1 MSSVNLRLLK
11 TEPEVGALRFGPFEL
26 DVKTGELRKSGVR
39 VKLQLQPARVLTLLA
54 FHPGVLLTRE
64 EIQSQVWDDGTYV
77 DFEQSLNFCIRQIR
91 AALGDQA
98 GTPRYVETL
107 PRRGYRFVAPVET
120 VPAGPMPEARP
131 EAAPAADPG
140 NEPPSPS
147 TSPERPRPRR
157 LLRWMVTLLLLLLAA
172 GASLMTWGRR
182 TPPPPAFERLTFRR
196 GTITSARFAPD
207 GQVIYGAA
215 WEGGP
220 PGFYSVRLE
229 SRDSRSLD
237 VASGWLVGVSKEGEI
252 AFLADS
258 ARRGMVLA
266 RGRLEGGP
274 YKEILEGVDSAD
286 WTPDATEFA
295 VARKGPKGA
304 AQIEFPVGNVVGE
317 AIHPSSLRISPD
329 GERLAFLE
337 HPVPRDDRG
346 FVVVMDT
353 SGGRMELTD
362 TFSSIDGLA
371 WAPDGKEVWF
381 TGARVG
387 ADSALHAVRL
397 DGQERILV
405 PALGRLVIH
414 DVAPDGRVLVER
426 MALRHEMLY
435 GTAGLARERDLSWFD
450 LTVPV
455 DISADGKQVLFF
467 ESGEG
472 GGPEY
477 SIFLRSTDGSSP
489 VRLGHGA
496 AKDLSSDGRWVLSIP
511 IVDTTRIELLPTGP
525 GEFRTVRDPLVKRF
539 LWAGFVKGDD
549 RILFTAEGNDGTLR
563 SYVKTLPDGP
573 SEPVTPDGVG
583 AWAHSVSPDG
593 AHFVARCGK
602 ETCLYPLEGGEP
614 RPIPNLRLAR
624 QVVGWDPDGRWLYV
638 VDGPTVP
645 VRIDRLDLATGER
658 TPVRELQPLDR
669 AGVQYVSGL
678 AITPD
683 GRSYAYSCPRALS
696 DLYVVIGLR

>member
-26 DVKTGELRKSGVR
+26 DVRTGELRKSGVR

-120 VPAGPMPEARP
+120 VPAGLLTGAPPEAL
-131 EAAPAADPG
+131 PATDPG
-140 NEPPSPS
+140 GGPTPPS
-147 TSPERPRPRR
+147 TSAEPPRPQARR
-157 LLRWMVTLLLLLLAA
+157 VVALLLLLLAA
-172 GASLMTWGRR
+172 AGFLVTWGRPA
-182 TPPPPAFERLTFRR
+182 PPLPAFERLTFRR
-196 GTITSARFAPD
+196 GSITSARFAPD

-215 WEGGP
+215 WEGGSP
-220 PGFYSVRLE
+220 RFYSVRLE
-229 SRDSRSLD
+229 SRDSGSLD
-237 VASGWLVGVSKEGEI
+237 VTSGFLVGVSREGEI

-258 ARRGMVLA
+258 AQRGMVLA

-274 YKEILEGVDSAD
+274 HKEILEGVYSAD
-286 WTPDATEFA
+286 WYRDATQFA
-295 VARKGPKGA
+295 VARRGPKGA
-304 AQIEFPVGNVVGE
+304 AQIELPVGNVVGE
-317 AIHPSSLRISPD
+317 AIHPTSLRVSPD
-329 GERLAFLE
+329 GERVALLE

-346 FVVVMDT
+346 FVVVMDAT
-353 SGGRMELTD
+353 GGRMELTD

-371 WAPDGKEVWF
+371 WAPNGKEVWF
-381 TGARVG
+381 TGAKVG
-387 ADSALHAVRL
+387 ADSALQAVRL
-397 DGQERILV
+397 DGHVRTLV

-414 DVAPDGRVLVER
+414 DVAPDGRALVER
-426 MALRHEMLY
+426 VALRHEMLY
-435 GTAGLARERDLSWFD
+435 GTTGLARERDLSWFD
-450 LTVPV
+450 VTVPV

-477 SIFLRSTDGSSP
+477 SVFLRSTDGSSP

-496 AKDLSSDGRWVLSIP
+496 AKDLSPDGRWVLSIP

-525 GEFRTVRDPLVKRF
+525 GEVRTVRDPLVKRF
-539 LWAGFVKGDD
+539 LWAGFLGHDD
-549 RILFTAEGNDGTLR
+549 RIIFTAEGNDGTLR

-573 SEPVTPDGVG
+573 SEPVTPDGIG

-593 AHFVARCGK
+593 AHFVASCGK
-602 ETCLYPLEGGEP
+602 QTCLYSLEGGEP
-614 RPIPNLRLAR
+614 RSIPNLRVAR
-624 QVVGWDPDGRWLYV
+624 QVVGWGPDGRWLYV
-638 VDGPTVP
+638 VDGPMLP
-645 VRIDRLDLATGER
+645 LRISRLDLATGER
-658 TPVRELQPLDR
+658 SPVRELQPLDR
-669 AGVQYVSGL
+669 AGVRYVSGL

-683 GRSYAYSCPRALS
+683 GRSYTYSCPRSLC
-696 DLYVVIGLR
+696 DLYVVSGLR

>member
-54 FHPGVLLTRE
+54 SHPGVLLTRE
-64 EIQSQVWDDGTYV
+64 EIQTQVWDDGTYV

-107 PRRGYRFVAPVET
+107 PRRGYRFVAPVEA
-120 VPAGPMPEARP
+120 VPANPLTEPHPEAP
-131 EAAPAADPG
+131 PSADPG
-140 NEPPSPS
+140 AGPAPPSVSVEPA
-147 TSPERPRPRR
+147 RR
-157 LLRWMVTLLLLLLAA
+157 RRRVAWVAALALLLVVAVGSAVL
-172 GASLMTWGRR
+172 WGRR
-182 TPPPPAFERLTFRR
+182 PPPPPAFERLTFRR
-196 GTITSARFAPD
+196 GSITSARFAPD

-220 PGFYSVRLE
+220 PRFYSVRLE
-229 SRDSRSLD
+229 SRDSRSLE
-237 VASGWLVGVSKEGEI
+237 VASGYLVGVSREGEI
-252 AFLADS
+252 AFLTDS
-258 ARRGMVLA
+258 TKRGMVLA

-274 YKEILEGVDSAD
+274 YKEILEGVYSAD
-286 WTPDATEFA
+286 WTRDATQFA
-295 VARKGPKGA
+295 VARRGPKGA
-304 AQIEFPVGNVVGE
+304 SQIELPVGNAVGE
-317 AIHPSSLRISPD
+317 AIHPSSLRVSPD
-329 GERLAFLE
+329 GERVAFLE

-381 TGARVG
+381 TAAKVG
-387 ADSALHAVRL
+387 ADSALHSVRL
-397 DGQERILV
+397 DGQVRTLV

-414 DVAPDGRVLVER
+414 DVAPDGRALVER
-426 MALRHEMLY
+426 VALRHEMLY

-450 LTVPV
+450 VTVPV

-477 SIFLRSTDGSSP
+477 SIFLRSTNGSSP
-489 VRLGHGA
+489 VRLGHGS
-496 AKDLSSDGRWVLSIP
+496 AKDLSPDGRWVLSIP
-511 IVDTTRIELLPTGP
+511 IVDTARLELLPTGA
-525 GEFRTVRDPLVKRF
+525 GEVRTVRDPLVKGF
-539 LWAGFVKGDD
+539 LWAGFLMDGK
-549 RILFTAEGNDGTLR
+549 RILFTAEGNHGTLR
-563 SYVKTLPDGP
+563 SYVKALPDGP

-583 AWAHSVSPDG
+583 AWANSVSPDG
-593 AHFVARCGK
+593 AHFVAPCGK
-602 ETCLYPLEGGEP
+602 QICLYSLEGGEP

-624 QVVGWDPDGRWLYV
+624 QVVGWGPDGRWLYV
-638 VDGPTVP
+638 VDGPMLP

-658 TPVRELQPLDR
+658 SPVRELQPPDR

-683 GRSYAYSCPRALS
+683 GVSYAYSYPRSLS
-696 DLYVVIGLR
+696 DLYVVSGLR